1 MIDVTGSLQIKNKI
15 YQAVLSYKQDNK
27 WKTKWVSTK
36 IPAVKGNKKQAQA
49 KLEEIRLQFQEEIN
63 SDNIEDEKIL
73 FIDYMK
79 K

>member
-15 YQAVLSYKQDNK
+15 YQAVLSYKQNNK

-36 IPAVKGNKKQAQA
+36 VPAVKGNKKQAQA

-63 SDNIEDEKIL
+63 SDNIED
-73 FIDYMK
+73 K
-79 K
+79 KYCL

>member
-36 IPAVKGNKKQAQA
+36 IPAVIGNKKQAQA